1 MDVLR
6 GYCAEAGRDFAK
18 MDISIVMPAANLGVG
33 EMFDSA
39 GALDRTPQDAKR
51 TIADYEAAGCH
62 RMVVGLVD
70 LTHGN
75 YVSVL
80 TTAAKGLGLI

>member
-1 MDVLR
+1 
-6 GYCAEAGRDFAK
+6 
-18 MDISIVMPAANLGVG
+18 
-33 EMFDSA
+33 MFDSA
-39 GALDRTPQDAKR
+39 GALDGTPQDAKQ
-51 TIADYEAAGCH
+51 TISDYEAAGCH

-70 LTHGN
+70 LTHEN